1 MEFLGVVLIGNSIMK
16 KILYVLFFL
25 CICTIGNAQEYK
37 IEEIEEQTIQELRQE
52 VEQLKK

>member
-1 MEFLGVVLIGNSIMK
+1 MVLIGNSIMK